1 MLLSAGDLDYSNRQV
16 YFKHTTF
23 SRAMMA
29 INLRGKVTRF
39 YELFVG
45 FIKRQALS
53 RNSLVCD

>member
-29 INLRGKVTRF
+29 INLRGKVMR
-39 YELFVG
+39 
-45 FIKRQALS
+45 
-53 RNSLVCD
+53 